1 MVRMKKLATTVS
13 ALILTFAV
21 ILTFWPQTNTIAK
34 SLNNEKV
41 SSYTDFQ
48 QQMMDEGCT
57 VLIEHKINAQ
67 GYPMFAEYR
76 CGDTMFK
83 SWSPT
88 KESGAHS
95 YSVNPSTI

>member
-1 MVRMKKLATTVS
+1 MKKSATIVS
-13 ALILTFAV
+13 ALILTSAA
-21 ILTFWPQTNTIAK
+21 ILTFWPQTNTVAK

-48 QQMMDEGCT
+48 QQMANEGCK
-57 VLIEHKINAQ
+57 VLIEHNMNAQ

-83 SWSPT
+83 SWSST
-88 KESGAHS
+88 RESGEHS
-95 YSVNPSTI
+95 YSIDVSLD

>member
-1 MVRMKKLATTVS
+1 MKKLATTVS
-13 ALILTFAV
+13 ALIVTFAV

-48 QQMMDEGCT
+48 QKMTDEGCT

-83 SWSPT
+83 SWNP
-88 KESGAHS
+88 KRESGDHS
-95 YSVNPSTI
+95 VDLSLN

>member
-1 MVRMKKLATTVS
+1 MVRMKKLMTTVS
-13 ALILTFAV
+13 ALIVTFSV
-21 ILTFWPQTNTIAK
+21 ILTFWPQTNTAAK
-34 SLNNEKV
+34 DLSSEKI

-48 QQMMDEGCT
+48 QKMTEEGCT

-83 SWSPT
+83 SWSPN
-88 KESGAHS
+88 KESGVQS